1 MPGTASGDES
11 GTDGTPDL
19 TDFQLEVARL
29 FFSLPASKGFLLAGG
44 AALLAQHLTTRPT
57 EDLDFFTSPEVG
69 HVPAARDAP
78 RGGRP
83 VPPPHPPR
91 LVGVHGT
98 DNAGGGHD
106 SRVGDEGPDRDDR
119 DPDPRGGDG
128 PLISRWPPD
137 VTLMAR
143 AGRDYGVCSAP

>member
-1 MPGTASGDES
+1 MLGGLHTLDATSAASAGGIGVGDGAVVRPGGAWHHLADGLPSAEIAAAS
-11 GTDGTPDL
+11 
-19 TDFQLEVARL
+19 RM
-29 FFSLPASKGFLLAGG
+29 LAG
-44 AALLAQHLTTRPT
+44 AA
-57 EDLDFFTSPEVG
+57 
-69 HVPAARDAP
+69 
-78 RGGRP
+78 
-83 VPPPHPPR
+83 PPHPPR

-128 PLISRWPPD
+128 PLISRWPPN

-143 AGRDYGVCSAP
+143 AGHDYGGCSAP